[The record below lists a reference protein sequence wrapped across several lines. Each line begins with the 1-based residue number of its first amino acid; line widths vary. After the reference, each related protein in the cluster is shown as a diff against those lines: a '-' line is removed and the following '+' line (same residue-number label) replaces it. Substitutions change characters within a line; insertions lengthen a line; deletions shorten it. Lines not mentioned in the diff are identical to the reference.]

1 MPSNSVLITTLAVLV
16 LSFLGLYAMLG
27 SAAGAACVAA
37 GAAVLT
43 ALAGQAL
50 SDRARRGALS
60 RELSAATL
68 RVAARA
74 GRVADP
80 ETRAALLRACDII
93 PSLVER
99 TERADPGQLPA
110 LAAGLRGGLASVE
123 SVLDRYLEMQEHPA
137 RFRDTDRLL
146 ARSREIL
153 RGFEHFAAH
162 TAEQIGDPDLESFFT
177 DLARLELSYPPVLPP
192 SEDR

>member
-16 LSFLGLYAMLG
+16 LSFLGLYAVLG
-27 SAAGAACVAA
+27 SAVGAACVAA

-50 SDRARRGALS
+50 SERARQGALT
-60 RELSAATL
+60 REVREGTR

-80 ETRAALLRACDII
+80 ETRAALLRACEII
-93 PSLVER
+93 PALVER
-99 TERADPGQLPA
+99 TESVDPSRLPA
-110 LAAGLRGGLASVE
+110 LREALRTGLTTVE

-146 ARSREIL
+146 ARSREVL

>member
-16 LSFLGLYAMLG
+16 LSFLGLYAVLG
-27 SAAGAACVAA
+27 SAVGAACVAA

-50 SDRARRGALS
+50 SERARQGALTRAV
-60 RELSAATL
+60 REGAR

-80 ETRAALLRACDII
+80 ETRAALLRACEII
-93 PSLVER
+93 PALVER
-99 TERADPGQLPA
+99 TESVDPSRLPA
-110 LAAGLRGGLASVE
+110 LREALRTGLTTVE
-123 SVLDRYLEMQEHPA
+123 SVLDRYLEVQEHPA
-137 RFRDTDRLL
+137 RFRDADRLL
-146 ARSREIL
+146 ARSREVL